1 MKKLYSTIMLL
12 AMMVAALS
20 LTACGGDDE
29 DDDFGVGG
37 GKYGNGSK
45 LELKNLKGTWTT
57 VAVNS
62 VPPSEKE
69 DNYMGF
75 TFHVYWDDSYQ
86 YESGSNVGE
95 LTLENSSLCIYGTPK
110 MEVLSYD
117 GTNLTVKLSNSDGVV
132 RVMKK
137 LGTLNNDDYKNK
149 LVHGTWL
156 HSFDSSDEG
165 ILKYKVLSSNET
177 IQNVANSYG
186 NRFQFFQFAKDGTGV
201 YCCGNSGYSFE
212 WELSEKKLTIK
223 TSKGTNLV
231 SNLTLIGIE
240 GYVYF
245 RFEKK
250 FNWYGL

>member
-1 MKKLYSTIMLL
+1 MKRIYSTLAML
-12 AMMVAALS
+12 AMMLVAFS
-20 LTACGGDDE
+20 FVACGDDE
-29 DDDFGVGG
+29 DNDGSG
-37 GKYGNGSK
+37 GKTTGNNIK

-62 VPPSEKE
+62 GKE
-69 DNYMGF
+69 GDYIDF
-75 TFHVYWDDSYQ
+75 TFLVYWDEGYQ

-95 LTLENSSLCIYGTPK
+95 LTLENSAICIYGTPI
-110 MEVLSYD
+110 MDVLSYD
-117 GTNLTVKLSNSDGVV
+117 GTNLTVKVSKFDGAVL
-132 RVMKK
+132 VMKK

-149 LVHGTWL
+149 LVHGIWS

-165 ILKYKVLSSNET
+165 ILEYKVLSGNET
-177 IQNVANSYG
+177 IQKVANLYG

-223 TSKGTNLV
+223 TSKGANMA

-240 GYVYF
+240 GFAYF
-245 RFEKK
+245 KFDKT
-250 FNWYGL
+250 FNWYGF

>member
-1 MKKLYSTIMLL
+1 MKKLYSTIMML
-12 AMMVAALS
+12 AMMVAAFS
-20 LTACGGDDE
+20 LTACGGSDDDE
-29 DDDFGVGG
+29 ENGG
-37 GKYGNGSK
+37 GTSGNGSK

-57 VAVNS
+57 VAVNN

-69 DNYMGF
+69 DNFMNF
-75 TFHVYWDDSYQ
+75 TFHVYWDEGYQ

-95 LTLENSSLCIYGTPK
+95 LTLENSAICIYGTPI
-110 MEVLSYD
+110 MDVLSFD
-117 GTNLTVKLSNSDGVV
+117 GTSLTVKVSKFDGVV
-132 RVMKK
+132 FVMKK

-156 HSFDSSDEG
+156 HSFDNSDDGVME
-165 ILKYKVLSSNET
+165 YKALLHDET
-177 IQNVANSYG
+177 IQKVANLYG

-223 TSKGTNLV
+223 TSKGTNMV

-240 GYVYF
+240 GFVYLK
-245 RFEKK
+245 FERT
-250 FNWYGL
+250 FNWYGF